1 MMRQKLAF
9 AERKVADLMR
19 RDRRSRSQ
27 DSPRSTHSNDG
38 DKLTTAVKERKIA
51 EEIELIRSKKE
62 EKQDKTNL
70 TLLSQKEIDKRGGI
84 IRGFDDAP
92 SISEFS
98 DTPENSYLI
107 QEAKASITN
116 SIRMSDIMATEK
128 TSQEGLDDKE
138 DDESAEVEA

>member
-1 MMRQKLAF
+1 LKFDGDMMRQKLAF

-62 EKQDKTNL
+62 EK
-70 TLLSQKEIDKRGGI
+70 
-84 IRGFDDAP
+84 
-92 SISEFS
+92 
-98 DTPENSYLI
+98 
-107 QEAKASITN
+107 
-116 SIRMSDIMATEK
+116 
-128 TSQEGLDDKE
+128 
-138 DDESAEVEA
+138 